1 MCVIWNKKLLH
12 GTKVTQAT
20 RLINL
25 LQKVKFLISLLQGKD
40 LGYCFIDC
48 VYIRKDSFFPMTL
61 NLLSQKLCFILIRF
75 FSMYSTY
82 PWSFNVFKPGLLFG
96 AQWFISLNWRHKLY
110 WNYEFIFENRLLSL
124 ILSSNYFVI
133 LHLQGSLCSINRW
146 AISSCC
152 DEFVGS
158 DKAVRDFIL
167 AFSLLIVFK
176 NCWPLT
182 MICILPKSCIWYNC
196 DKSFIFSLLLH
207 NCDLSFH
214 WIFSY

>member
-1 MCVIWNKKLLH
+1 M
-12 GTKVTQAT
+12 
-20 RLINL
+20 
-25 LQKVKFLISLLQGKD
+25 KFLISLLQGKD

-48 VYIRKDSFFPMTL
+48 VHIRKDSFFPMTL
-61 NLLSQKLCFILIRF
+61 NFLLQKLCFILIRF

-110 WNYEFIFENRLLSL
+110 CNYEFIFENRLLSL

-152 DEFVGS
+152 DEF
-158 DKAVRDFIL
+158 
-167 AFSLLIVFK
+167 SLLIVFK

-196 DKSFIFSLLLH
+196 DRV
-207 NCDLSFH
+207 LSFLFCYIIVTFH
-214 WIFSY
+214 SIGYFLTNFEKWKLILKLNWMMLFMFSRQWLLWLTS